1 MYNNIR
7 LEKSLY
13 SITGKTFTQA
23 LAELDPDSAYEN
35 TELKGLDAFER
46 QLKRFDIHVSG
57 SDCDRVDK
65 FFMSAESAVLFP
77 EFVRR
82 SIKKGM
88 DDANIAGKIC
98 AATSYTDSADFRGLT
113 VTKTG
118 TTDAVTEGS
127 DMPVTK
133 VRLSSTASA
142 LTKYARKLSCS
153 YESIKKQRIESFAV
167 ILRSLGATI
176 AKDVNGLCMS
186 KISQSVTP
194 SEIAGTAIK
203 FSDLVTFW
211 GTMTDHDMDVMVCT
225 PATMASILS
234 MDEMK
239 GCTTE
244 FVDKGMVKTPF
255 GVTLIKCSQ
264 LTSDKIIG
272 VDSSCA
278 AEMVFGTD
286 VVVDFDKLL
295 SSQCEEISCSVT
307 VGFSVLTAGAVKVLT
322 VSDE

>member
-57 SDCDRVDK
+57 SGSDKVEK
-65 FFMSAESAVLFP
+65 FFISAESAVLFP

-88 DDANIAGKIC
+88 DDANVAGKIC
-98 AATSYTDSADFRGLT
+98 AAVSYTDSADFRGLT
-113 VTKTG
+113 VVKTG
-118 TTDAVTEGS
+118 STDAVSEGS
-127 DMPVTK
+127 EMPVTK
-133 VRLSSTASA
+133 VRLSSASNA

-153 YESIKKQRIESFAV
+153 YESVRKQRIESFAV

-176 AKDVNGLCMS
+176 ARDVNALCM
-186 KISQSVTP
+186 KEISQSVTP
-194 SEIAGTAIK
+194 SQIAGSKIAY
-203 FSDLVTFW
+203 SDLAAFW
-211 GTMTDHDMDVMVCT
+211 GSMTDHDMDVMVCS
-225 PATMASILS
+225 PAAMADILS
-234 MDEMK
+234 LTEMK

-255 GVTLIKCSQ
+255 GVILMKCNQ
-264 LTSDKIIG
+264 LTTEQIIG
-272 VDSSCA
+272 VDSTCA
-278 AEMVFGTD
+278 AEMIFGTD
-286 VVVDFDKLL
+286 VVVDFDKLI
-295 SSQCEEISCSVT
+295 SAQCEDISCSVT
-307 VGFSVLTAGAVKVLT
+307 VGFSVLTEDAVKVLN
-322 VSDE
+322 V

>member
-13 SITGKTFTQA
+13 TITGKTFTQA

-57 SDCDRVDK
+57 SGSDRVEK
-65 FFMSAESAVLFP
+65 FFISAESAVLFP

-88 DDANIAGKIC
+88 DDANVAGKVC
-98 AATSYTDSADFRGLT
+98 AAVSYSDSPDFRGLT
-113 VTKTG
+113 VIKTG
-118 TTDAVTEGS
+118 STDVVTEGS
-127 DMPVTK
+127 EMPVTK
-133 VRLSSTASA
+133 VRLSTISNS

-153 YESIKKQRIESFAV
+153 YEAVKKQRIESLAV
-167 ILRSLGATI
+167 VLRSLGATI
-176 AKDVNGLCMS
+176 ARDVNALCM
-186 KISQSVTP
+186 KNISQSVTP
-194 SEIAGTAIK
+194 TDIAGDTITFA
-203 FSDLVTFW
+203 DLAAFW
-211 GTMTDHDMDVMVCT
+211 GSMTDHDMDIMVCT
-225 PATMASILS
+225 PATMANILS
-234 MDEMK
+234 MTEMK

-255 GVTLIKCSQ
+255 GVTLIKCNQ
-264 LTSDKIIG
+264 LTRDQIIG

-278 AEMVFGTD
+278 AEMIFGSD
-286 VVVDFDKLL
+286 VVVDFDKLI
-295 SSQCEEISCSVT
+295 SAQCEDISCSVT
-307 VGFSVLTAGAVKVLT
+307 VGFSVLTEDAVKVLN
-322 VSDE
+322 V

>member
-57 SDCDRVDK
+57 SGSDRVEK
-65 FFMSAESAVLFP
+65 FFISAESAVLFP

-88 DDANIAGKIC
+88 DDANVAGKIC
-98 AATSYTDSADFRGLT
+98 AAVSYSDSPDFRGLT
-113 VTKTG
+113 VIKTG
-118 TTDAVTEGS
+118 DTDAVAEGNE
-127 DMPVTK
+127 MPVTK
-133 VRLSSTASA
+133 VRLSSASNT

-153 YESIKKQRIESFAV
+153 YESVKKQRIESLAV
-167 ILRSLGATI
+167 VLRSLGAAI
-176 AKDVNGLCMS
+176 ARDVNELCM
-186 KISQSVTP
+186 KTVSQSVTP
-194 SEIAGTAIK
+194 SNIAGETITFA
-203 FSDLVTFW
+203 DLAAFW
-211 GTMTDHDMDVMVCT
+211 GSMTDHDMDIMVCD
-225 PATMASILS
+225 PATMANILS
-234 MDEMK
+234 MTEMK

-255 GVTLIKCSQ
+255 GVTLVKCNQ
-264 LTSDKIIG
+264 LTGGHMIG

-278 AEMVFGTD
+278 AEMIFGSD
-286 VVVDFDKLL
+286 VVVDFDKLI
-295 SSQCEEISCSVT
+295 SAQCEEISCSVT
-307 VGFSVLTAGAVKVLT
+307 VGFSVLTEDAVKVLN
-322 VSDE
+322 V